1 MRTTRSGFTIVE
13 LLSVIVIVS
22 ILAALAIPRFVRAR
36 DRAYFTAMIHDL
48 DILQNME
55 EIYYHNSGVFAY
67 KTTGTITPAVPDPD
81 LNMHTSRGVTITL
94 SAHPHGW
101 AATATHDARAPFLFQ
116 TTRSPRRPGS
126 GTIRPMNAGRSVS
139 GVGLLHQDSVVLAD
153 PFQHAAPALGAVHTI
168 RWFDAGNAVRLR
180 LSARSFTRLHLQQDL
195 PEVELTR

>member
-1 MRTTRSGFTIVE
+1 MNMRTTRSGFTIVE

-67 KTTGTITPAVPDPD
+67 KTTGTITPVVPDPD

-101 AATATHDARAPFLFQ
+101 AATATHDALPGDQCNLFWGDDGTVGEA
-116 TTRSPRRPGS
+116 TT
-126 GTIRPMNAGRSVS
+126 AGRIACS
-139 GVGLLHQDSVVLAD
+139 DS
-153 PFQHAAPALGAVHTI
+153 
-168 RWFDAGNAVRLR
+168 
-180 LSARSFTRLHLQQDL
+180 
-195 PEVELTR
+195 